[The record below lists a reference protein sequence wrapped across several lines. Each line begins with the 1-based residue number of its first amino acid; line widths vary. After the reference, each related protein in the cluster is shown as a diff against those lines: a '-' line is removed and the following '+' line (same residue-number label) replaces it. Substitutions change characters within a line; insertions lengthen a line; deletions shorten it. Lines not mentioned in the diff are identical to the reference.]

1 MFKRI
6 SNSVSD
12 DGRYLDASDYQ
23 QVTAEDWAMYRIEMT
38 RRTLM
43 ELNAKVELG
52 TEYGRRLS
60 EILERAIDEIEEL
73 AEEAHEG
80 TRHD

>member
-12 DGRYLDASDYQ
+12 DGRYLDVSDYQ

-52 TEYGRRLS
+52 SEYGRRLS
-60 EILERAIDEIEEL
+60 EILERAINEVEEL
-73 AEEAHEG
+73 AEDAHASK
-80 TRHD
+80 